1 MTKVTLPPIPQ
12 KYKKPSEIKH
22 LCAQKLE
29 NGEFLETKPSKVWP
43 GSIWN
48 PEQTNNKF
56 RNGISNLKKQKTYQS
71 EKAVDHIDL

>member
-29 NGEFLETKPSKVWP
+29 NGEFLETKPSKV
-43 GSIWN
+43 
-48 PEQTNNKF
+48 
-56 RNGISNLKKQKTYQS
+56 
-71 EKAVDHIDL
+71 